1 MLEKYKRIWE
11 KTKYLTSLKKILFY
25 LKKRKEKCIILRFV
39 LFLQFTDHN
48 VFNPQIF
55 QKECFSNL

>member
-25 LKKRKEKCIILRFV
+25 LKKRKEKCIIL
-39 LFLQFTDHN
+39 
-48 VFNPQIF
+48 
-55 QKECFSNL
+55 